1 MQRKKMKTNFK
12 KFLSLTLIFALVAAL
27 ALSLAGCAKEE
38 TKKDDAQT
46 EVVETGTVK
55 VTVEVVDNE
64 ENSTEYEI
72 SLPKGSTLWDALE
85 SKSLAEASDSEYGK
99 FIHTVNGLRA
109 DYDLDGAYWALYKD
123 GEYLMTGASDTDIK
137 DGDHF
142 ELTYTKG

>member
-55 VTVEVVDNE
+55 VTVELVDNE

-85 SKSLAEASDSEYGK
+85 SK
-99 FIHTVNGLRA
+99 
-109 DYDLDGAYWALYKD
+109 
-123 GEYLMTGASDTDIK
+123 
-137 DGDHF
+137 
-142 ELTYTKG
+142 